1 MNILVVTVDS
11 YEIRLNNAK
20 KDLKAFE
27 NDDMWTKV
35 VKLWQKNYS
44 LRIISEISGI
54 SRSKLQRYFAEN
66 EIDKI
71 DDIRTQNRNERVKYA
86 KNLEKMG
93 FSKQEIAQ
101 ELHVNPRT
109 VDSYFKQVGIKAKT
123 KFGDENADD

>member
-1 MNILVVTVDS
+1 MDS

-20 KDLKAFE
+20 KDLKSFE

-101 ELHVNPRT
+101 ELGVNPRT

-123 KFGDENADD
+123 NFGDENADD

>member
-1 MNILVVTVDS
+1 MDS

-20 KDLKAFE
+20 KDLKSFE
-27 NDDMWTKV
+27 DDDMWTKV

-101 ELHVNPRT
+101 ELNVNPRT

-123 KFGDENADD
+123 NFGDENADD

>member
-1 MNILVVTVDS
+1 MDS

-20 KDLKAFE
+20 KDLKSFE

-101 ELHVNPRT
+101 ELNVNPRT

-123 KFGDENADD
+123 NFGDKNADDKG